1 MDKRAIFIS
10 VVVAAISL
18 RASEILLKWHG
29 ALAGYFYFETESFI
43 RLLYSMSSQPI
54 NSLSWFLPGVVVGFL
69 CTKNP
74 IKNGAYAGA
83 ISGATL
89 GLLEMVLPSSQ
100 VQEFYSKLEQLGF
113 AAIYTF
119 QFSILFS
126 VSAAFGYQINKR
138 RITL

>member
-1 MDKRAIFIS
+1 MEKRAVFIS

-18 RASEILLKWHG
+18 RSSEILLKWHG
-29 ALAGYFYFETESFI
+29 ALAEYFYAETESFI
-43 RLLYSMSSQPI
+43 RLLYSISSQPI

-83 ISGATL
+83 ISGATM
-89 GLLEMVLPSSQ
+89 GLVEMALASSQ
-100 VQEFYSKLEQLGF
+100 THEFYSKLDQLGF
-113 AAIYTF
+113 AVILTIQY
-119 QFSILFS
+119 SILFP